1 MAKPVDEYAH
11 GEPIPY
17 DPDFNGPLRKRSCT
31 DILCLMIFMVFV
43 AAWIG
48 IGIYAVT
55 NGSPS
60 TLLVPRDSLG
70 RRCGKDTD
78 VLDKP
83 YLLFHDITKCLDPS
97 TPFTGCKT
105 PEVCVSSCPSEFDYY
120 RNTKKCPDEYLFDE
134 TECPPYVLPSTSL
147 LFRCVYN
154 IEDRRKLR
162 NKKISQ
168 ITGDEIQL
176 IKNFLQPWHLY
187 ITVFVHGVISLFS
200 EDDNPH
206 EIGQKIIEDLITCWW
221 KIALGVGIALVVCLI
236 YIFILRWFAGPL
248 VWLSIIGVVV
258 GLGAGLYFSIVQYN
272 HALNDISSNNNTQYE
287 EEKEMREKQLK
298 TTKDL
303 WLTCVII
310 VAIVLVVILL
320 ILLVLRKRIVL
331 AITLIKEGS
340 KAVGSV
346 TAALFF
352 PILPWILQF
361 GVIAYSIA
369 VGVYLATV
377 GKPLYKTRYLSTDCS
392 KLVGLDDDVEC
403 DPDDWNKN
411 IITKVDF
418 KTFCVNATC
427 KFIKMNNDVMY
438 PYLQAYNI
446 FAFFWLLC
454 FVIALGQMV
463 LAGVFAQWYW
473 TFKKS
478 RLPFFAVTSAFART
492 LRYHIGTLA
501 FGSLIIAICKLIR
514 LFLEYVDHKVK
525 KYDNDLT
532 KAIMCIFKC
541 FFYCLEKFLRFLN
554 KNAYIMCSIH
564 GKNFCVSAK
573 DAFMLL
579 MRNILRVWVLDK
591 ITDFLF
597 FLSKVLLTLGVGAAS
612 YVFFASGLLP
622 TKVIDNSDL
631 HYGMVPVAV
640 IMICTFFISSLFFN
654 VYSMA
659 VDTLFLCFLED
670 CERNDGSPEK
680 PYYMSKSLMKI
691 FGKKNKIE

>member
-1 MAKPVDEYAH
+1 MAKPVDEYDH

-31 DILCLMIFMVFV
+31 DILCLMIFLVFIG
-43 AAWIG
+43 AWIG
-48 IGIYAVT
+48 IGIYAYT
-55 NGSPS
+55 NGNPS
-60 TLLVPRDSLG
+60 TLLVPRDTLG
-70 RRCGKDTD
+70 RRCGRDTD
-78 VLDKP
+78 VLNKP

-105 PEVCVSSCPSEFDYY
+105 PQVCVSSCPSEFKYY
-120 RNTKKCPDEYLFDE
+120 LDRKTNDCGEYLFEGTD
-134 TECPPYVLPSTSL
+134 CPPYVLPSTSL
-147 LFRCVYN
+147 QKRCIPNVAKIDENMLKQIGESLGNLKKAVNN
-154 IEDRRKLR
+154 IKL
-162 NKKISQ
+162 
-168 ITGDEIQL
+168 
-176 IKNFLQPWHLY
+176 LY
-187 ITVFVHGVISLFS
+187 DFQ
-200 EDDNPH
+200 
-206 EIGQKIIEDLITCWW
+206 EIGQNVIEDLIKCWW
-221 KIALGVGIALVVCLI
+221 KIAIGVVIALVVCLF

-248 VWLSIIGVVV
+248 VWLSIIGVVI
-258 GLGAGLYFSIVQYN
+258 GLGAGLYFSIVQYK
-272 HALNDISSNNNTQYE
+272 HALNDLADNAKTQYE
-287 EEKEMREKQLK
+287 EEKELREKQLK

-303 WLTCVII
+303 WLTCVVI

-369 VGVYLATV
+369 VGIYLATV
-377 GKPLYKTRYLSTDCS
+377 GKPLYKTRYYSMTDCY
-392 KLVGLDDDVEC
+392 KVTGLDDDVVC
-403 DPDDWNKN
+403 NPDDWSKN
-411 IITKVDF
+411 DYSRNPL
-418 KTFCVNATC
+418 CGSNATC
-427 KFIKMNNDVMY
+427 KFIRMNNDVMY

-631 HYGMVPVAV
+631 HYGIVPVAV
-640 IMICTFFISSLFFN
+640 IMICTYFISSLFFN

-691 FGKKNKIE
+691 FGKKNKID

>member
-134 TECPPYVLPSTSL
+134 TECPPYVLPSTS
-147 LFRCVYN
+147 R
-154 IEDRRKLR
+154 
-162 NKKISQ
+162 
-168 ITGDEIQL
+168 
-176 IKNFLQPWHLY
+176 
-187 ITVFVHGVISLFS
+187 
-200 EDDNPH
+200 
-206 EIGQKIIEDLITCWW
+206 
-221 KIALGVGIALVVCLI
+221 
-236 YIFILRWFAGPL
+236 PL

>member
-1 MAKPVDEYAH
+1 MHRENIKW
-11 GEPIPY
+11 EPIPY

-147 LFRCVYN
+147 QKRCIPNLTKIDNSILSKIQADLADLKKSVNN
-154 IEDRRKLR
+154 IKL
-162 NKKISQ
+162 
-168 ITGDEIQL
+168 
-176 IKNFLQPWHLY
+176 LY
-187 ITVFVHGVISLFS
+187 DFQ
-200 EDDNPH
+200 

>member
-147 LFRCVYN
+147 QKRCIPNLTKIDNSILSKIQADLADLKKSVNN
-154 IEDRRKLR
+154 IKL
-162 NKKISQ
+162 
-168 ITGDEIQL
+168 
-176 IKNFLQPWHLY
+176 LY
-187 ITVFVHGVISLFS
+187 DFQ
-200 EDDNPH
+200 